1 MTDKLD
7 QKQGK
12 ILNIG
17 IDSTT
22 ATRVLTFV
30 RDSLK
35 RGHKFYIVTPNPEI
49 VLESSKDLE
58 LTRILN
64 NADISIPDGV
74 GLCIA
79 NEFLHKP
86 IVPKSVSWFIY
97 PIQWFASS
105 VNRGKG
111 ALNPMTIIKGRQLF
125 LDLIKLANKKGL
137 RVYLFGGVDGATIK
151 AKENLEKSFKSIRIE
166 TGEPGMY
173 GKNGEPISESDIA
186 KEIDIV
192 KHINNFKP
200 HLLFVALNTP
210 KQEKFIDRLMPKLNI
225 GGAMT
230 VGGTINYVAGLSKVP
245 PRFIGESGFE
255 WLWRLITEP
264 WRVKRILNAL
274 FVFPSRVISS
284 KPTK

>member
-1 MTDKLD
+1 MAYKLD

-22 ATRVLTFV
+22 VTRVLTYV

-49 VLESSKDLE
+49 VLESSGDLE
-58 LTRILN
+58 LTRIIN
-64 NADISIPDGV
+64 SADISIPDGM
-74 GLCIA
+74 GLRIA
-79 NEFLHKP
+79 KEFLDKP
-86 IVPKSVSWFIY
+86 IVSKSVSWFVY
-97 PIQWFASS
+97 PMQWFISS

-111 ALNPMTIIKGRQLF
+111 TQNPITIIKGRQLF

-137 RVYLFGGVDGATIK
+137 RVYLYGGIGGAAVK
-151 AKENLEKSFKSIRIE
+151 AKENLEKSFKSIKIE
-166 TGEPGMY
+166 TAEPGMY
-173 GKNGEPISESDIA
+173 DKNGEPISERDIE

-200 HLLFVALNTP
+200 HILFVALNTP

-264 WRVKRILNAL
+264 WRVKRIFNAL